1 MVWALWPRA
10 LLFTRVSNYYDHDHE
25 KVNNNYQYQ
34 KMNEKKKENWISI
47 EETKESALAVN
58 ATLMLN
64 KKMMIEKNYIRLFY
78 LELKWR

>member
-1 MVWALWPRA
+1 M
-10 LLFTRVSNYYDHDHE
+10 TTIMK
-25 KVNNNYQYQ
+25 KVNDNYQYQ

-64 KKMMIEKNYIRLFY
+64 KKMMMEKNYIRLFY
-78 LELKWR
+78 LELK